1 MHLVHGLRK
10 LGTARRDARCH
21 HRPAA
26 ASAAA
31 KEAMKHI
38 STMQP
43 PKPHRLAIDRRLS
56 RRQINLAALAAA
68 GGLVFAAR
76 PARSA
81 DRTQSKFPATV
92 QVGGSKLQLNGAG
105 TRHKFVFKV
114 YDLALYTASKVTTSE
129 QLFALPGAKYLSFI
143 AQRELPGTE
152 LGRLF
157 VKGLNQNATSEEAQ
171 RHTAEIARLVE
182 VFSGR
187 PKLVPGDNF
196 AMEFVP
202 GKGTTFYILGK
213 PQGDPVGDDE
223 FFTLVLRIWFG
234 KEPADDLLKRDLLS
248 A

>member
-1 MHLVHGLRK
+1 MKNTHHTMRPSNQITSL
-10 LGTARRDARCH
+10 APDARL
-21 HRPAA
+21 
-26 ASAAA
+26 
-31 KEAMKHI
+31 
-38 STMQP
+38 T
-43 PKPHRLAIDRRLS
+43 RRHL
-56 RRQINLAALAAA
+56 NVLALAAA
-68 GGLVFAAR
+68 GSGLALAAR
-76 PARSA
+76 PTHAA
-81 DRTQSKFPATV
+81 DRSLSKFPATL

-114 YDLALYTASKVTTSE
+114 YDLALYTASKVTSSE
-129 QLFALPGAKYLSFI
+129 QLFALPGAKYLSFV

-157 VKGLNQNATSEEAQ
+157 VKGLNQNATAEEAQ
-171 RHTAEIARLVE
+171 RHTAEVARLIE

-187 PKLVPGDNF
+187 PKLVPGDTF

-202 GKGTTFYILGK
+202 GKGTTFYIVGK

-234 KEPADDLLKRDLLS
+234 KEPADELLKRDLLS